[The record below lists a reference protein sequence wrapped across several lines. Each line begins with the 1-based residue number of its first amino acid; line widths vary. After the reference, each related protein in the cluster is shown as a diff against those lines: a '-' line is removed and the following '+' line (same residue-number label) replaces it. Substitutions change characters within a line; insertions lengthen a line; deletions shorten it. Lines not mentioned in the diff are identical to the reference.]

1 LNSDS
6 VKLTGK
12 LQINYNNNELKS
24 NSLLIKTSPYL
35 DNTPRTITNNEQM
48 ILSNNNYRFLIS
60 RNDAIQLKKSSPSIL
75 HLTSL
80 DNESITECVLT
91 FYVSDLDSFLN
102 AFTSYWKLFSNKN
115 NEIRILIPENNISFI
130 MGKSDETLNYLAN
143 RFQLDEIK
151 IFPDFCP
158 KSNEKILLINGKQ
171 RDLIQDCIEEIY
183 YNIEENNKN
192 GKSNIKLY
200 NPGNLSAKDINQI
213 TNVDYGGFIQNQ
225 NAAIHVNQSRS
236 YLAEDEEY
244 FQMIF
249 YLIKFNYLY
258 VFSSNNDDD
267 DLWDE
272 NDEWWNFQ
280 DIRNNNSEI
289 IQREMSVSNMQAG
302 VIIGKLFSIRLSRT
316 KFILGVNA
324 LRIDRIKQKTGA
336 YVYINGETKDSKR
349 TVRIHNII
357 STNIFD
363 LFLGIY

>member
-1 LNSDS
+1 
-6 VKLTGK
+6 
-12 LQINYNNNELKS
+12 
-24 NSLLIKTSPYL
+24 
-35 DNTPRTITNNEQM
+35 
-48 ILSNNNYRFLIS
+48 
-60 RNDAIQLKKSSPSIL
+60 
-75 HLTSL
+75 
-80 DNESITECVLT
+80 
-91 FYVSDLDSFLN
+91 
-102 AFTSYWKLFSNKN
+102 
-115 NEIRILIPENNISFI
+115 

-192 GKSNIKLY
+192 ENGKPNIKLY
-200 NPGNLSAKDINQI
+200 NPGNLSTKDINEI
-213 TNVDYGGFIQNQ
+213 TNVDYGGFIHNQ
-225 NAAIHVNQSRS
+225 NRSINVNQSRS

-244 FQMIF
+244 FQMIL
-249 YLIKFNYLY
+249 YLIKFNSLY
-258 VFSSNNDDD
+258 IFSSSNDDD

-289 IQREMSVSNMQAG
+289 IQREMSVSNIQAG

-316 KFILGVNA
+316 KFILGLNA

-349 TVRIHNII
+349 TVRVHKII

>member
-60 RNDAIQLKKSSPSIL
+60 RNDAIQLKKSSQSIL

-192 GKSNIKLY
+192 ENSKPNIKLY
-200 NPGNLSAKDINQI
+200 NPDNLSTKDINQI
-213 TNVDYGGFIQNQ
+213 TNMDYGGFIQDQ
-225 NAAIHVNQSRS
+225 NRS
-236 YLAEDEEY
+236 
-244 FQMIF
+244 I
-249 YLIKFNYLY
+249 
-258 VFSSNNDDD
+258 SSNDDD

-280 DIRNNNSEI
+280 DNRNNNSEI

-316 KFILGVNA
+316 KFILGLNA

-349 TVRIHNII
+349 TVRVHKMI
-357 STNIFD
+357 
-363 LFLGIY
+363 